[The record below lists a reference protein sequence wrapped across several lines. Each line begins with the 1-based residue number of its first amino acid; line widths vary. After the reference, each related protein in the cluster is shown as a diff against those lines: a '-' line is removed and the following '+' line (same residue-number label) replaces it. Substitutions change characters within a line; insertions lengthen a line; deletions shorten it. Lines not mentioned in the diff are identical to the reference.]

1 MGQAS
6 RSLTD
11 FEREQQKLG
20 GAADTTMGRLVQS
33 ARINEQ
39 EWTTV
44 GRTLAVAGG
53 AITGLGVAALHTGT
67 QYNTLQQTSRAALT
81 TLTGS
86 AEEANAQMDKLDD
99 FASNSPFAKQVFIE
113 AQQQMLGFGI
123 EAQKVI
129 PYLGAIQDAVAATG
143 GSNQDI
149 AELSRIF
156 STIQSSAKLT
166 ATDLMEFGNR
176 GVDAATLIGSQM
188 GKTGAEIREE
198 ITAGTLDA
206 SEALDALAAGMD
218 ERFGGAAANVK
229 DTFDGAVDRVKA
241 AWRDLSSTLATP
253 LVDPQGG
260 GLLIDFFNMLADA
273 MRALEAAP
281 TWLQGAI
288 VAITGL
294 IGVAALAGGSLMIA
308 VPRFVEFRTA
318 LETLSNTHPLLG
330 RLTSGLS
337 RFFGTVG
344 RAAAVGTVLTVA
356 AGGLIKL
363 ADALRDE
370 GIPANANRVSSAL
383 AEVNGLD
390 IDTLFLEATA
400 GAYDLNDALANLMDL
415 PFGHEWGMG
424 VAETLGITSNA
435 SLNAKQTFEEI
446 DATLSSLV
454 EGGQT
459 DKAAQLFELLAGSID
474 TSRFSVED
482 LEAMLPG
489 YQEALDG
496 AAAETELAAEASDEL
511 AGSFLGIRA
520 SSDDA
525 ASAMENWIE
534 LVSNAGASFGGI
546 LDAYDRVIEKQGETS
561 TSTSQTMEEWIAELQ
576 AQAEAHSNWADNV
589 VEAMEQANTET
600 TGEAQ
605 EMHAAF
611 VEEMT
616 EAGIEGAAALQTFVD
631 ATPEQR
637 AELVEAWMGT
647 KDDIREVIEAGDDP
661 QIGVEADTEPAFSD
675 YGELVEH
682 ILGTTT
688 LTGVDAD
695 TGAAEGTFD
704 AMLRE
709 WAAEETDT
717 NVDAN
722 VDPAE
727 SSTRELFN
735 EWVTTTTPTN
745 LDADSSKA
753 QAEFNEQTYTW
764 GGTTTATNL
773 DANTSQAS
781 GAFAGVTNTW
791 AATTTTTSINADT
804 TPAQRA
810 WDNFKSGVGAIY
822 TSIVASVTG
831 GNYHGGIV
839 NPGRYTGGQVL
850 PGRRAGGWVPGE
862 RAGYDNV
869 MWPLHSGGQVL
880 TQPLEGGE
888 FVVRSSQAPNY
899 TPELYAMNNGT
910 FPTGMMERLY
920 SSNAAGP
927 SSIQVSAP
935 PVDTAAIGAAVS
947 AAIRSYQPVVQIGG
961 HQFAG
966 VMQEVHQQY
975 VARR

>member
-6 RSLTD
+6 RSLSD
-11 FEREQQKLG
+11 FERGQQKLG

-33 ARINEQ
+33 ARINER

-53 AITGLGVAALHTGT
+53 AITGLGVAALKTGT
-67 QYNTLQQTSRAALT
+67 DYNTLQQRSRAALT

-99 FASNSPFAKQVFIE
+99 FAQNSPFAKQVFIE

-123 EAQKVI
+123 EAKKVI
-129 PYLGAIQDAVAATG
+129 PYLGSIQDAVAATG

-149 AELSRIF
+149 AELTRIF
-156 STIQSSAKLT
+156 STIQSSAKIT
-166 ATDLMEFGNR
+166 ARDLMMFGDR
-176 GVDAATLIGSQM
+176 GVDAAQLIGSQM

-206 SEALDALAAGMD
+206 GEALDALSAGMD

-229 DTFDGAVDRVKA
+229 ETFDGAVDRVKA
-241 AWRDLSSTLATP
+241 AWRDLGSTLATP

-260 GLLIDFFNMLADA
+260 GLLIDFFNALADA
-273 MRALEAAP
+273 MRAFEAAP
-281 TWLQGAI
+281 AWLQGTIAG
-288 VAITGL
+288 ITGL
-294 IGVAALAGGSLMIA
+294 IGVSALAGGTLMVA
-308 VPRFVEFRTA
+308 LPRFVELRTA
-318 LETLSNTHPLLG
+318 IETLSNTHP
-330 RLTSGLS
+330 RLATFTSGLGK
-337 RFFGTVG
+337 FFGTVG
-344 RAAAVGTVLTVA
+344 RAAAIGTVLTVA
-356 AGGLIKL
+356 AGGLIKF
-363 ADALRDE
+363 ADALSDS

-390 IDTLFLEATA
+390 IDTLFLDATA

-424 VAETLGITSNA
+424 VAEALGVTSNA

-446 DATLSSLV
+446 DATLASLV
-454 EGGQT
+454 DGGQT
-459 DKAAQLFELLAGSID
+459 DKAAQLFAILAGSID

-511 AGSFLGIRA
+511 AGSFLGIGE
-520 SSDDA
+520 SSEDA
-525 ASAMENWIE
+525 AAAMENWIE
-534 LVSNAGASFGGI
+534 LVSTAGDSFGGI

-561 TSTSQTMEEWIAELQ
+561 ASTTQTMEDWIAELQ

-589 VEAMEQANTET
+589 TTAMEQANTEM

-661 QIGVEADTEPAFSD
+661 QIGLDTDPAFNDFGDLVD
-675 YGELVEH
+675 Y
-682 ILGTTT
+682 ILGSETS
-688 LTGVDAD
+688 TGVDAD

-722 VDPAE
+722 VDP
-727 SSTRELFN
+727 
-735 EWVTTTTPTN
+735 
-745 LDADSSKA
+745 
-753 QAEFNEQTYTW
+753 
-764 GGTTTATNL
+764 
-773 DANTSQAS
+773 
-781 GAFAGVTNTW
+781 
-791 AATTTTTSINADT
+791 
-804 TPAQRA
+804 
-810 WDNFKSGVGAIY
+810 
-822 TSIVASVTG
+822 
-831 GNYHGGIV
+831 
-839 NPGRYTGGQVL
+839 
-850 PGRRAGGWVPGE
+850 
-862 RAGYDNV
+862 
-869 MWPLHSGGQVL
+869 
-880 TQPLEGGE
+880 
-888 FVVRSSQAPNY
+888 
-899 TPELYAMNNGT
+899 
-910 FPTGMMERLY
+910 
-920 SSNAAGP
+920 
-927 SSIQVSAP
+927 
-935 PVDTAAIGAAVS
+935 
-947 AAIRSYQPVVQIGG
+947 
-961 HQFAG
+961 
-966 VMQEVHQQY
+966 
-975 VARR
+975 